1 MRADV
6 LVHPGTNRP
15 LGGHG
20 RCDRNDPH
28 ALGPE
33 LGIRS
38 RSWLLPCPVPG
49 RAVFYTAEGTPIVE
63 QTWPSDWAGSRT
75 PDGHTWDAL
84 GARGAVLPVELV
96 MITVAIIEDNRLVR
110 EGMTDKLN
118 ELPDVKVVLA
128 ATSFEAEMLK
138 ETNPRVVLLDVGLQ
152 DKNSLRLAE
161 TVKKEMADARVIVMD
176 LLPVHEEIAE
186 FVNAGVAGFILKD
199 ATFEDFIGT
208 IRSVAEGAQV
218 LPPRMT
224 STLFSQIAHIA
235 VKRGRTA
242 ALEEVRMTLREREVI
257 ALIVVGLSNKEIAQR
272 LNIATDT
279 VKSHV
284 RNVMDKLA
292 LHSRLQIAAYAHSH
306 DD

>member
-1 MRADV
+1 
-6 LVHPGTNRP
+6 
-15 LGGHG
+15 
-20 RCDRNDPH
+20 
-28 ALGPE
+28 
-33 LGIRS
+33 
-38 RSWLLPCPVPG
+38 
-49 RAVFYTAEGTPIVE
+49 
-63 QTWPSDWAGSRT
+63 
-75 PDGHTWDAL
+75 
-84 GARGAVLPVELV
+84 

-110 EGMTDKLN
+110 EGMTYMLN
-118 ELPDVKVVLA
+118 ELPDLEVVLA
-128 ATSFEAEMLK
+128 ATSLEADMLK
-138 ETNPRVVLLDVGLQ
+138 GKHPRVVLLDVGLQ

-161 TVKKEMADARVIVMD
+161 TVKKEMADSRVIVMD

-199 ATFEDFIGT
+199 ATFEDFVGT

-224 STLFSQIAHIA
+224 GTLFSQIAQTA
-235 VKRGRTA
+235 VRRGRTA
-242 ALEEVRMTLREREVI
+242 ALEDVKMTLREREVI
-257 ALIVVGLSNKEIAQR
+257 ALIAVGLSNKEIALR

>member
-1 MRADV
+1 
-6 LVHPGTNRP
+6 
-15 LGGHG
+15 
-20 RCDRNDPH
+20 
-28 ALGPE
+28 
-33 LGIRS
+33 
-38 RSWLLPCPVPG
+38 
-49 RAVFYTAEGTPIVE
+49 
-63 QTWPSDWAGSRT
+63 
-75 PDGHTWDAL
+75 
-84 GARGAVLPVELV
+84 

-110 EGMTDKLN
+110 EGMTDMLN
-118 ELPDVKVVLA
+118 ELPDLKVVLA
-128 ATSFEAEMLK
+128 ATSLEADMLK
-138 ETNPRVVLLDVGLQ
+138 GKHPRVVLLDVGLQ

-161 TVKKEMADARVIVMD
+161 TVKKEMAGSRVIVMD

-199 ATFEDFIGT
+199 ATFEDFVGT
-208 IRSVAEGAQV
+208 IRSVAEGGRV

-224 STLFSQIAHIA
+224 DTLFSQIARIA

-242 ALEEVRMTLREREVI
+242 ALEEVKMTLREREVI
-257 ALIVVGLSNKEIAQR
+257 ALIAVGLSNKEIALR